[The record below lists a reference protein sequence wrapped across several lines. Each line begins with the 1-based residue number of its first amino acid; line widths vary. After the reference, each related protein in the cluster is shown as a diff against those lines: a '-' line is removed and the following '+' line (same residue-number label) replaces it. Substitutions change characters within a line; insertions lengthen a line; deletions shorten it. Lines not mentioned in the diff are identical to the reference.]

1 MPESIRKKSCTN
13 LEDEKVALEWI
24 KQVRKGYIRIIIL
37 TLLSKKP
44 YHGYDIMKEVKE
56 RTEGHL
62 RFTSGPIYRNL
73 QDLEKSK
80 YVQGNWDDQTGRRK
94 KIYIITEAGKAV
106 LESALAKE
114 TELAKNMRDLF
125 KEYLTGVLD
134 VSMEPDS
141 TPKTS
146 GLFAMFL
153 ETRTGTSEDSVEV
166 LKQKN
171 AEIEVMIE
179 KLQKIQKATNRKLAL
194 IESRK

>member
-1 MPESIRKKSCTN
+1 MYIKELHK

-24 KQVRKGYIRIIIL
+24 KQVRKGYIRIVIL

-56 RTEGHL
+56 RTEGQL
-62 RFTSGPIYRNL
+62 RFTSGGIYRIL

-80 YVQGNWDDQTGRRK
+80 YVQGSWDDQRGRRK
-94 KIYIITEAGKAV
+94 KIYIITEAGKSV

-125 KEYLTGVLD
+125 KEYLTGVLE
-134 VSMEPDS
+134 VSMDPDHN
-141 TPKTS
+141 PKTS

-153 ETRTGTSEDSVEV
+153 ESRTGNSEDSIEV

-179 KLQKIQKATNRKLAL
+179 KLQKLENATNRRLAL
-194 IESRK
+194 LESKIKN